1 MLEFCR
7 GRDDNQAIATI
18 CHTIALGE
26 SVFGPRGCMG
36 SATMRTFSAAQCRCV
51 DENIAVLDLFLT
63 ASNLAVLEQAFAL
76 TFRCRDPL
84 SGISG

>member
-36 SATMRTFSAAQCRCV
+36 SATMRTFSAAQRRCV